1 VSIKAVLSPEEGTL
15 LLNSNDLTLISDATG
30 TASIGEFK
38 SGAAITGDITMQ
50 RHIPAGDLDWI
61 NIGVGLTGLQI
72 SDWSDDIATSGFVG
86 SDAPNYPI
94 NNIQKY
100 DETSTGGLNVG
111 WEESTNTT
119 DLLSVDKGY
128 MVYCLPASQS
138 LDMKG
143 GIQQGSITQAIDFT
157 AGDGLTIDGWNLVN
171 NKYPSAI
178 DWDALVALSSNVST
192 YYMYD
197 SETDAYLSRNGI
209 TAVGTAPQYIA
220 SGQSFWVKA
229 DAASASLQWEE
240 SIKTAAASTFE
251 RNESSLPSIE
261 FVLQA
266 EGYTDHAFVSFMEG
280 ATSNYEN
287 AYDAFNFG
295 SMNPDVPALGTL
307 DPQGY
312 LLEQNTHGSL
322 VEAVSIPL
330 RIEAG
335 AAGSFEFSVAN
346 MSNLPSSSCITLED
360 SELGTIEVL
369 SEGLTWTISLEEGE
383 ISDRFIL
390 HVGAPATISA
400 DAVSC
405 FGSEDGSA
413 SITSADG
420 MFNLQ
425 WFNEMDEL
433 IASTE
438 NFSGTSTLE
447 GVAFGNYT
455 AVLTSDDSAC
465 SSLQETVYVD
475 TPAEHELNS
484 THGIAYCNEEGSA
497 YLAINFNAPE
507 VTLNVSSNGNEVINS
522 AYTGDVLI
530 EELNAAVYTIDAT
543 SACNT
548 WSFEI
553 DLTDENALSIEV
565 PTPALTPVIDGQGV
579 IVLEANI

>member
-1 VSIKAVLSPEEGTL
+1 WYTVGTGNSSDAIWSENPVGTGETLNSGKFKRLVVQSGNTLTLDDDLIARDFSIDGTFNGGSDELIIYGNYVNDGTLDSQTGTITFKGEANQSILGASGNTFNNLKIDNDGGSVTMNGDVSIKAVLSPEEGTL

-360 SELGTIEVL
+360 SELGTSEVL
-369 SEGLTWTISLEEGE
+369 SEGLTWIVTLEEGE
-383 ISDRFIL
+383 
-390 HVGAPATISA
+390 
-400 DAVSC
+400 
-405 FGSEDGSA
+405 
-413 SITSADG
+413 
-420 MFNLQ
+420 
-425 WFNEMDEL
+425 
-433 IASTE
+433 
-438 NFSGTSTLE
+438 
-447 GVAFGNYT
+447 
-455 AVLTSDDSAC
+455 
-465 SSLQETVYVD
+465 
-475 TPAEHELNS
+475 
-484 THGIAYCNEEGSA
+484 
-497 YLAINFNAPE
+497 
-507 VTLNVSSNGNEVINS
+507 
-522 AYTGDVLI
+522 
-530 EELNAAVYTIDAT
+530 
-543 SACNT
+543 
-548 WSFEI
+548 
-553 DLTDENALSIEV
+553 
-565 PTPALTPVIDGQGV
+565 
-579 IVLEANI
+579 

>member
-1 VSIKAVLSPEEGTL
+1 
-15 LLNSNDLTLISDATG
+15 
-30 TASIGEFK
+30 
-38 SGAAITGDITMQ
+38 
-50 RHIPAGDLDWI
+50 
-61 NIGVGLTGLQI
+61 
-72 SDWSDDIATSGFVG
+72 
-86 SDAPNYPI
+86 
-94 NNIQKY
+94 
-100 DETSTGGLNVG
+100 
-111 WEESTNTT
+111 
-119 DLLSVDKGY
+119 
-128 MVYCLPASQS
+128 
-138 LDMKG
+138 
-143 GIQQGSITQAIDFT
+143 
-157 AGDGLTIDGWNLVN
+157 
-171 NKYPSAI
+171 
-178 DWDALVALSSNVST
+178 
-192 YYMYD
+192 
-197 SETDAYLSRNGI
+197 
-209 TAVGTAPQYIA
+209 
-220 SGQSFWVKA
+220 
-229 DAASASLQWEE
+229 
-240 SIKTAAASTFE
+240 
-251 RNESSLPSIE
+251 
-261 FVLQA
+261 
-266 EGYTDHAFVSFMEG
+266 
-280 ATSNYEN
+280 
-287 AYDAFNFG
+287 
-295 SMNPDVPALGTL
+295 
-307 DPQGY
+307 
-312 LLEQNTHGSL
+312 
-322 VEAVSIPL
+322 
-330 RIEAG
+330 
-335 AAGSFEFSVAN
+335 
-346 MSNLPSSSCITLED
+346 SCVTLED
-360 SELGTIEVL
+360 SELGTVEVL
-369 SEGLTWTISLEEGE
+369 SEGLTWIVTLEEGE

-579 IVLEANI
+579 IVLEANIAGFGNVEWFNNGTSVGTGNVLEYSITQAGEYNFTAQVTNDTCSDQVDVVAMAESAVGIIENTSEASLVFNGNALGLAIPNETGNAQIDVFSSNGQLVESFNLNAQASVQWLLVNDLATGVYTVQVIMNNKKLLSETFVK